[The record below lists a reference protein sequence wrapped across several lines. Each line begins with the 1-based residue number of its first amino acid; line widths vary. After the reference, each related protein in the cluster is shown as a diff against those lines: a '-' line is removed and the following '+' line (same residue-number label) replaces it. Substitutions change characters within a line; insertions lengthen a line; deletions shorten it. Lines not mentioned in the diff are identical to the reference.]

1 MLKVFHPTGSRGA
14 NIKGSERG
22 NLLFGNVC
30 GFETFYK
37 EQKEKTNSLGF
48 LKSIIWVTHPFEYCE
63 NDVFAQSL
71 GNRS

>member
-1 MLKVFHPTGSRGA
+1 MPTSKDQKDEICYLVMSVGLK
-14 NIKGSERG
+14 
-22 NLLFGNVC
+22 L
-30 GFETFYK
+30 FYK

>member
-1 MLKVFHPTGSRGA
+1 MPTS
-14 NIKGSERG
+14 KD
-22 NLLFGNVC
+22 
-30 GFETFYK
+30 
-37 EQKEKTNSLGF
+37 QKEEICYLVMSVGLKLFTKNKKKKTNSLGF

>member
-1 MLKVFHPTGSRGA
+1 MLKVFHTTGSRSA

-48 LKSIIWVTHPFEYCE
+48 
-63 NDVFAQSL
+63 
-71 GNRS
+71 

>member
-1 MLKVFHPTGSRGA
+1 MPTS
-14 NIKGSERG
+14 KD
-22 NLLFGNVC
+22 
-30 GFETFYK
+30 
-37 EQKEKTNSLGF
+37 QKEEICYLVMSVGLKLFTKNKKKKLIHWVF